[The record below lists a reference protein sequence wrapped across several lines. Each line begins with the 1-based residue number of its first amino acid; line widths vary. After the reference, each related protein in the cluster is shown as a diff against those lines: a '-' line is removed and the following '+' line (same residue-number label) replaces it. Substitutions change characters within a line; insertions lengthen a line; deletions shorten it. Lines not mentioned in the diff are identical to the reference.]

1 MHLYLIRH
9 GESYVNLED
18 WKPEEGGHY
27 DTGLTELGQRQAAAL
42 AAWLPK
48 ELPDID
54 GIYASTMQRARES
67 VIPLAA
73 AYSREITYDDRLR
86 EVGNCLIDHS
96 PIPVEKLPSTIAYTR
111 VFGNPYHPVAEGI
124 EGVETYMHFRSR
136 VGYFLAAMLE
146 KHLDQRIL
154 VVCHGGVI
162 NAAFDHIFNT
172 GPFRRCDVWI
182 KNTSIT
188 HFHFDTTRQEE
199 PWLMYYTGRTEHL
212 IGLT

>member
-9 GESYVNLED
+9 GESYVNLEN
-18 WKPEEGGHY
+18 WQPEVGGHY
-27 DTGLTELGQRQAAAL
+27 DASLTDLGQRQAGAL

-48 ELPDID
+48 ELPHVDA
-54 GIYASTMQRARES
+54 IYASTMQRARES
-67 VIPLAA
+67 AIPVAA
-73 AYSREITYDDRLR
+73 AYGMEITYDDRLR
-86 EVGNCLIDHS
+86 EVGNNMLDHS
-96 PIPVEKLPSTIAYTR
+96 PIPVERMPAAVAYIR
-111 VFGNPYHPVAEGI
+111 AFGNPYSPVAEGI
-124 EGVETYMHFRSR
+124 DGVETYMHFRSR
-136 VGYFLAAMLE
+136 VGSFLAAMLE
-146 KHLDQRIL
+146 KHLDQHIL

-188 HFHFDTTRQEE
+188 YFHFNTAREEE

-212 IGLT
+212 IGLA